1 MELALIKQQA
11 YTVATE
17 IITIGAL
24 KTNDI
29 LVVGCSTSEVIGENI
44 GTAGSAEVAAN
55 LLAGLMEACLEHDV
69 FLAICNTCG

>member
-29 LVVGCSTSEVIGENI
+29 LVVG
-44 GTAGSAEVAAN
+44 
-55 LLAGLMEACLEHDV
+55 
-69 FLAICNTCG
+69 